1 MLIGFGARIEWY
13 IPIIQIQILLT
24 EHHIFL
30 KYK

>member
-1 MLIGFGARIEWY
+1 MLISFGAKIECY
-13 IPIIQIQILLT
+13 IPIIQIQMLLT